1 MYSVF
6 VYISKQG
13 WICLYHSTSFHA
25 GSSATHMEISD
36 RISQS
41 TSGLLRQHT
50 CIIEN
55 THILSAYDRFITCV
69 FIPRTALEKE
79 SNTSEI
85 FQSHSAD
92 LITSIASDL
101 ERITDRLFAEN
112 IIGQAIVQFTT
123 LGSESNYSK
132 ARKVVYEL
140 YSQLQAQRNP
150 KQYLSKICDV
160 LLKQNDQ
167 QLKDIANSIIAK
179 L

>member
-1 MYSVF
+1 M
-6 VYISKQG
+6 KNNQ
-13 WICLYHSTSFHA
+13 
-25 GSSATHMEISD
+25 
-36 RISQS
+36 
-41 TSGLLRQHT
+41 
-50 CIIEN
+50 
-55 THILSAYDRFITCV
+55 
-69 FIPRTALEKE
+69 
-79 SNTSEI
+79 NTSEI

-92 LITSIASDL
+92 LITFIASDL
-101 ERITDRLFAEN
+101 KRITDRLFAGN
-112 IIGQAIVQFTT
+112 IIGQAIEQFTT
-123 LGSESNYSK
+123 LGSESNYFK

>member
-1 MYSVF
+1 M
-6 VYISKQG
+6 
-13 WICLYHSTSFHA
+13 
-25 GSSATHMEISD
+25 
-36 RISQS
+36 
-41 TSGLLRQHT
+41 
-50 CIIEN
+50 
-55 THILSAYDRFITCV
+55 

-92 LITSIASDL
+92 LITSISSDL
-101 ERITDRLFAEN
+101 ERITDRLFSEN

-123 LGSESNYSK
+123 LGSESNDFK